1 MVFLALMVDS
11 YLNSLYILDIGH
23 ALDGEL
29 VNIISE
35 YVACKFVLLAMPFV
49 LQKLFSFLW
58 PIYKF

>member
-1 MVFLALMVDS
+1 MVYLALMVDS
-11 YLNSLYILDIGH
+11 YLNSLYILYISR

-35 YVACKFVLLAMPFV
+35 YVACQFVLLAMPFV

>member
-1 MVFLALMVDS
+1 MVYLARMVDS

-35 YVACKFVLLAMPFV
+35 YVACLFVLLAMPFV